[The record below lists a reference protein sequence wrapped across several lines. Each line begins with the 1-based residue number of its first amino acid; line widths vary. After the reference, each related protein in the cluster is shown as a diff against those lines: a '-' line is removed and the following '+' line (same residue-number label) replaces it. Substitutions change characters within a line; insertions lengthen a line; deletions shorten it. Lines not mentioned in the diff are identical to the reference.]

1 MTMFDHNDNFAE
13 IDKNI
18 ALGKKLSSVHNL
30 LKAHYPFISRIAA
43 ALYDPKTDMLKTFVH
58 SSGEASL

>member
-1 MTMFDHNDNFAE
+1 MAIFDHHDNLAE

-30 LKAHYPFISRIAA
+30 LKAHHPFISCIAA
-43 ALYDPKTDMLKTFVH
+43 TLYDPKR
-58 SSGEASL
+58 AC